1 MEIEYTM
8 DGQTGTRFMLTVRSK
23 ENMYRKIVDEDDF
36 SSIHVPLEDLVK
48 LLRKEQL
55 GVSGLSTTVNFMELF
70 QEQKLK
76 VDIELCF
83 QKSERMKRMTESFT
97 ISLPKINRDMQLEE
111 ITKLKNENSA
121 LRRENKRITKKL
133 RAMETFGFFPY
144 YNQDIVSIQ
153 SKRTKSVS
161 SSEGQ
166 QHYQGGC
173 QHVSQKT
180 TSSSCY
186 TCHTQFQSLG
196 WSKGY
201 QYIQYDTNENFVTYL
216 TSHPRFKDYISWVQ
230 IQHPTSVGNTT
241 ATMKFQ
247 DSQDK
252 TEYYKSRQYLISG
265 SIDSKYNPYNELKTA
280 SEHEKIILERWA
292 TFVYTLFDLVNE
304 YNFRGIQLLPGG
316 LCVPHENPGYAM
328 PRIAEQLALP
338 TGYVNEFFT
347 EKYIRNP
354 PTPSDKLFF
363 DPHIGFYKCSLYD
376 F

>member
-36 SSIHVPLEDLVK
+36 SSIHLPLEDLAK
-48 LLRKEQL
+48 LLSREPL
-55 GVSGLSTTVNFMELF
+55 GISGLSTSVNFMELF
-70 QEQKLK
+70 QEQMLN

-83 QKSERMKRMTESFT
+83 QKSERMKRMTESYT
-97 ISLPKINRDMQLEE
+97 ISLPKIDRDMQLEE
-111 ITKLKNENSA
+111 ITKLKNENCA
-121 LRRENKRITKKL
+121 LRRENERITKKL

-144 YNQDIVSIQ
+144 YNKDIVKID
-153 SKRTKSVS
+153 SKKKESLSLSAS
-161 SSEGQ
+161 SGQ
-166 QHYQGGC
+166 MHYQGGC
-173 QHVSQKT
+173 QHTSVVT

-186 TCHTQFQSLG
+186 NCHTSFQSLG
-196 WSKGY
+196 VSKAY
-201 QYIQYDTNENFVTYL
+201 QYISYDSKGNFVTYL

-230 IQHPTSVGNTT
+230 IQHPTSVGDTT

-247 DSQDK
+247 DPQDK
-252 TEYYKSRQYLISG
+252 TEYYKTSQYFICG
-265 SIDSKYNPYNELKTA
+265 SIDSKYNPYDGLKTA
-280 SEHEKIILERWA
+280 SEHEKIILERWT
-292 TFVYTLFDLVNE
+292 TFVFTLFDLVNE
-304 YNFRGIQLLPGG
+304 YNFRGIQLLPSGQ
-316 LCVPHENPGYAM
+316 CIPHENPDH
-328 PRIAEQLALP
+328 
-338 TGYVNEFFT
+338 VNEFFT